1 MLAFISLR
9 SRYITTRDVS
19 SLQPDSLSRWEKSHR
34 TYDSDLLLWLE
45 DICVIDAHRNEHKLY
60 CTRRPW
66 TMTKNDLDDTVT
78 LFYYD
83 TNILVG
89 ILVLAFPEPGLA
101 GPLRGRFWHD
111 SKDLLSEPGVLYL
124 AIRSLSGRLGF
135 PGHIKQIVGRS
146 RSLTRTDSIAWRRSI
161 SVSYDTGR
169 CRLAGDP
176 GSSTSSTSSTSS
188 GTGRRQGRVGR
199 GAVALLPRAEC
210 SHRIYRVNP
219 TWPRCIHVVR

>member
-1 MLAFISLR
+1 
-9 SRYITTRDVS
+9 
-19 SLQPDSLSRWEKSHR
+19 
-34 TYDSDLLLWLE
+34 
-45 DICVIDAHRNEHKLY
+45 
-60 CTRRPW
+60 
-66 TMTKNDLDDTVT
+66 MTKNDLDDTVT

-83 TNILVG
+83 TNMLVG

-188 GTGRRQGRVGR
+188 GTGRRQGRIRSTFRLKSRGSNDYSANKFVG
-199 GAVALLPRAEC
+199 L
-210 SHRIYRVNP
+210 RILQRIEVYMFVFGKL
-219 TWPRCIHVVR
+219 